1 MRSQIQNKIML
12 SEHVN
17 QLMIEIIYEQN
28 IRRVSAAELFKA
40 GEKGLSYDPYT
51 GKFINITKYAGPDIE
66 EKSFFD
72 DKDEK
77 DEKPIGQEVVKDPLN
92 KIKMELGQGVAT
104 NIELLTDLDWEKYIE
119 KGRECSNMYGVAG
132 AIFGKAGDDI
142 STGFLRTAKALGKMT
157 QLDRLLG
164 LRPPAKP
171 NVNIPA
177 VVDSKAARALKRL
190 KSIGASFLK
199 FSLWVLKKKIYGG
212 VLAITA
218 ATALG
223 PGAANKV
230 IDEYNKLQ
238 DEKDTLAKIKA
249 AMGVLEDPGNAV
261 KEAAEDAF
269 EASKRAYNSGE
280 LLGFPTQADADC
292 FVYGLFGAFAVSR
305 GLKVTGGAIKG
316 LYNTGKDNVGPA
328 IKAFLSDRKASK
340 IIREIAES
348 DDGWKPL
355 TDAVAE
361 LKKTEGLQDIQL
373 GLAMKRDTGD
383 IVYHLTGVP
392 DNLTREQALV
402 LQDLLK
408 KMDGYNAGLKET
420 LSKSLAREYET
431 IRRTKD
437 YQRMKKLLSQI
448 DEDGNLPQKFLNKRR
463 MLDRL
468 ELSRETVVEAER
480 SLGELKKAILELD
493 KFGSEQLSAESAK
506 KLRKSI
512 WNNLNEG
519 NTPMDQIID
528 VNDPFQK
535 ALHRKLEEEYKLL
548 VVLQTEGYNTGLK
561 TINASIKE
569 SGVADPKKF
578 EKQMKETRRRLLAV
592 NTGLRAL
599 GRKGVAG
606 ILKNTVRAGIQ
617 YSVGGLGLATIAYVA
632 LDWGD
637 SNEQIDRGVL
647 RKRIARAMRKS
658 YQDPNNPEPE
668 NKKELITTVLNNAVM
683 AVGEG
688 RPEKSLMEA
697 ILKNPDAIMQIESSF
712 LDIDRKNITDA
723 AKGQSARDRVS
734 NAILYSID
742 AIVDHQRKEKEDP
755 KPAPEPAP
763 SPQSKGIVSQLPE
776 NKELLDRPLKLDLGS
791 GAVDV
796 KFYNV
801 GSFIKDGVIQVGNR
815 KFQLNQ
821 SGTTPKFNSIKRKG
835 INIYITA
842 SFGAISKEA
851 KVLEID
857 IQKIFTAAMSIQNV
871 DGRADIKIGSQS
883 GEIVRTESN
892 KQKGTKQMS
901 KLDIRELVKEV
912 LNENSG
918 QGYAKY
924 PYGSS
929 VRDEEQPKE
938 DYIEDWKSLSL
949 ELVKDETRDTAIQL
963 AKLLVRDLELFE
975 DVLDLAGQNQSVG
988 EEILRKLKE
997 VREKA

>member
-1 MRSQIQNKIML
+1 
-12 SEHVN
+12 
-17 QLMIEIIYEQN
+17 MIEIIYEQN

-77 DEKPIGQEVVKDPLN
+77 DEKPIGQEVVKDPLSN
-92 KIKMELGQGVAT
+92 IKQQLGQGVAT
-104 NIELLTDLDWEKYIE
+104 NIELLTELDWEKYIE

-142 STGFLRTAKALGKMT
+142 YTGFLKTAKTLGKMSR
-157 QLDRLLG
+157 LDRLLG
-164 LRPPAKP
+164 LSPATKAGGNP
-171 NVNIPA
+171 TP
-177 VVDSKAARALKRL
+177 VDTSRLERLKRIS
-190 KSIGASFLK
+190 KSFLK

-212 VLAITA
+212 VLAITGTTVLGTA
-218 ATALG
+218 AAS
-223 PGAANKV
+223 KI

-238 DEKDTLAKIKA
+238 DEKDTLAKIKK
-249 AMGVLEDPGNAV
+249 AMGVFEDPGNAV
-261 KEAAEDAF
+261 KETVEDAF
-269 EASKRAYNSGE
+269 EASKRVYNSGE

-305 GLKVTGGAIKG
+305 GLKLSRGSIRG
-316 LYNTGKDNVGPA
+316 LYNTAKDNAVPA
-328 IKAFLSDRKASK
+328 FKAFVSDRKASK
-340 IIREIAES
+340 IIREIAKS

-355 TDAVAE
+355 TAAVAD
-361 LKKTEGLQDIQL
+361 LKKTDGLQDIQL
-373 GLAMKRDTGD
+373 GLAMNRNTGD

-392 DNLTREQALV
+392 DNLTKEQALV

-448 DEDGNLPQKFLNKRR
+448 DDNGNLPQKFLNKRR

-468 ELSRETVVEAER
+468 ELSRETVVEAEK
-480 SLGELKKAILELD
+480 SLGELKKAVQDLE
-493 KFGSEQLSAESAK
+493 KFKEVPDNAED
-506 KLRKSI
+506 LQRII
-512 WNNLNEG
+512 WKNLNDGQE
-519 NTPMDQIID
+519 PMDQIID

-548 VVLQTEGYNTGLK
+548 VVLQTEGYDTGLK

-578 EKQMKETRRRLLAV
+578 EKQMKETRKRLLAV
-592 NTGLRAL
+592 NTELNALRN
-599 GRKGVAG
+599 KTISG
-606 ILKNTVRAGIQ
+606 IFTNTLRAGIQ
-617 YSVGGLGLATIAYVA
+617 YSVGGLGLATVAYVS
-632 LDWGD
+632 LDWVD
-637 SNEQIDRGVL
+637 SNEKIDE
-647 RKRIARAMRKS
+647 A
-658 YQDPNNPEPE
+658 
-668 NKKELITTVLNNAVM
+668 LIQK
-683 AVGEG
+683 AVGRFSDDLYANPNTPMPKDKETLI
-688 RPEKSLMEA
+688 REILAKTKAALQNHPLERSLIDA
-697 ILKNPDAIMQIESSF
+697 ILKSPAAITEIGKNF
-712 LDIDRKNITDA
+712 LDEDRKNITGSDGASVA
-723 AKGQSARDRVS
+723 ARERISK
-734 NAILYSID
+734 AISYSIN

-755 KPAPEPAP
+755 KPAPEPTP
-763 SPQSKGIVSQLPE
+763 SPQSKGIVSKLPE
-776 NKELLDRPLKLDLGS
+776 NVELLNRPLKLDLGS
-791 GAVDV
+791 GVVDV

-801 GSFIKDGVIQVGNR
+801 GSFIKDGVIQVGKR

-883 GEIVRTESN
+883 GEIVRTESH

-912 LNENSG
+912 LSENSG

>member
-12 SEHVN
+12 SEHVS

-51 GKFINITKYAGPDIE
+51 GKFINITKYAGPNIE

-77 DEKPIGQEVVKDPLN
+77 PIGQVDDPLDN
-92 KIKMELGQGVAT
+92 IKNQLGQGLLT
-104 NIELLTDLDWEKYIE
+104 NIELLKEGDWEKYIQ
-119 KGRECSNMYGVAG
+119 KGKECSNMYGVAG
-132 AIFGKAGDDI
+132 AIFGKGGDDI
-142 STGFLRTAKALGKMT
+142 STGFLKTAKSLGRMS

-164 LRPPAKP
+164 LSQPPKP
-171 NVNIPA
+171 NVNLPPMDTSRLA
-177 VVDSKAARALKRL
+177 RL
-190 KSIGASFLK
+190 KKIGVSFLK
-199 FSLWVLKKKIYGG
+199 FSLWALKKKIYSG
-212 VLAITA
+212 VLLVTSA
-218 ATALG
+218 AVLTPNAVS
-223 PGAANKV
+223 KV
-230 IDEYNKLQ
+230 IDKYNKLQ
-238 DEKDTLAKIKA
+238 DEKDTLANIKRAKKI
-249 AMGVLEDPGNAV
+249 LEDPGNAV
-261 KEAAEDAF
+261 AVAAADVF
-269 EASKRAYNSGE
+269 ETSKRAYNSGE

-305 GLKVTGGAIKG
+305 GLKVGGGAIKR
-316 LYNTGKDNVGPA
+316 LYTGTKEGAVPA
-328 IKAFLSDRKASK
+328 LKAFVSDRRASR

-355 TDAVAE
+355 TAAVAE

-392 DNLTREQALV
+392 DNLTKEQALV
-402 LQDLLK
+402 LKDLLE

-431 IRRTKD
+431 IRRSKD
-437 YQRMKKLLSQI
+437 YQRMKKLLSQT
-448 DEDGNLPQKFLNKRR
+448 DAAGNLPQKFLDKRR

-480 SLGELKKAILELD
+480 SLGELKKTILELD

-506 KLRKSI
+506 KLQKSI

-519 NTPMDQIID
+519 NTPMNQIID

-569 SGVADPKKF
+569 SGVANTKNF
-578 EKQMKETRRRLLAV
+578 EKQMKETRKKLLAV
-592 NTGLRAL
+592 NTELRTL
-599 GRKGVAG
+599 GKKGVSG

-637 SNEQIDRGVL
+637 SNKEINRDLL
-647 RKRIARAMRKS
+647 RDKITRAMTKS
-658 YQDPNNPEPE
+658 YQNPNNSVPK
-668 NKKELITTVLNNAVM
+668 NKKELITTVLDSALK
-683 AVGEG
+683 AFKDPKK
-688 RPEKSLMEA
+688 PEKSLMEA
-697 ILKNPDAIMQIESSF
+697 ILKNSGAITQIESSF
-712 LDIDRKNITDA
+712 LDRDRINITDG
-723 AKGQSARDRVS
+723 AKGAKARNRVS

-742 AIVDHQRKEKEDP
+742 AIVDHQRKEKKDP
-755 KPAPEPAP
+755 KPTPKPRPDPTPEPAP
-763 SPQSKGIVSQLPE
+763 KPQNKGIVSQLE
-776 NKELLDRPLKLDLGS
+776 EDVELLDRDLKLNLGS
-791 GAVDV
+791 GLVDV

-801 GSFIKDGVIQVGNR
+801 GSWSKDGVIQVGDR
-815 KFQLNQ
+815 KFKLNQ

-835 INIYITA
+835 NNMYITA
-842 SFGAISKEA
+842 SFGIVSKEA
-851 KVLEID
+851 KVLELD
-857 IQKIFTAAMSIQNV
+857 IQKIFAAAMSISDV
-871 DGRADIKIGSQS
+871 DGKANIKIGSQS

-924 PYGSS
+924 PYSSS

-949 ELVKDETRDTAIQL
+949 ELVRDESRNTAIQL
-963 AKLLVRDLELFE
+963 AKLLVKDLELFE
-975 DVLDLAGQNQSVG
+975 DVLDLAGSNQSVG

-997 VREKA
+997 IREKA